1 MKKPLAIFLSALAV
15 LFFSACNNNNPLPVL
30 VTDIAFE
37 PSLPTKSISL
47 PIGEIYQL
55 NAKAK
60 PENATNKTLTYTS
73 DNPTVA
79 SVNDKGV
86 ITAHKTGNANITVK
100 AAGDV
105 AKDITVTVTHKTDD
119 PKSEMPIAVRSIEL
133 SPNEDTISVVMGT
146 SHQLNVQVKPENATD
161 RKLSFSSSDEG
172 IASINGAGLITAKAV
187 GNANITI
194 NAANNVSKTLKVM
207 VTAAPVAVTGI
218 VFDSALPGNPLPIN
232 VGRTYSIHAKVQP
245 ENATDKK
252 LTYVS
257 GNEAVVSVNENGEVT
272 AHQLGEAVITIK
284 ASNGVSKEVSVT
296 VTAAH
301 IPVTGIV
308 IPSGETTIFVE
319 NGATRQIGA
328 YAVPE
333 NATNKTLTYSI
344 DDDSIASVTADGLIT
359 AREVGSTTITI
370 TAADNV
376 SKKVNL
382 TVTKAT
388 VRVTSIEFEDGQ
400 PANPVEL
407 VIGEEY
413 ELKLKVMPEDATN
426 KELDI
431 KSSNDNIA
439 WPHEEGNRLIR
450 AYHDVGEATVTITAK
465 DGSGVSTVVHFKT
478 KQKNTDPSISIDNL
492 SVSYGSDEANITV
505 TVKTINGKLNY
516 TPEVVGGGKEWAN
529 FVSKDDTNPAEDTV
543 TLHLKQNKTVWERKA
558 YIKFKDNNTNNYVIS
573 AGKELQVELTQK
585 KNENPNVT
593 IKWVYGIEGP
603 TAEEK
608 KSVEIQGSN
617 PPEYHTMPYVF
628 YWYET
633 EHTKF
638 FNTRK
643 MGPTGSDNQGF
654 PDGSQCWAKSS
665 SNMLHWW
672 FEQNKENVEKY
683 MEKKGIT
690 VADAEKYNMYKPVYT
705 RGLPDTDENIKSFIA
720 NEFRKKCP
728 NSTNGNWIYSG
739 LRWYLYGL
747 KGLAKDKTYS
757 PALFKDVFGK
767 EEGKDPVAAEGT
779 YTKKIFE
786 KILKG
791 ALLNPNS
798 KKAVGV
804 HVHDEGKYGHGIT
817 LWGAAFD
824 EEENV
829 IAIYVCDNNFQPNR
843 IFTYGIYYKGDIY
856 ADDPEGETNVYPYLI
871 DYKINK
877 RINRYVGTLVT
888 LDKGEAQWEEWKR
901 NNP

>member
-1 MKKPLAIFLSALAV
+1 MKKSKLIIFAVFAALFVLSCKNYTLPQTVVPVSEISVNSNQTDVSLAIGS
-15 LFFSACNNNNPLPVL
+15 S
-30 VTDIAFE
+30 
-37 PSLPTKSISL
+37 
-47 PIGEIYQL
+47 YQL
-55 NAKAK
+55 QAKV
-60 PENATNKTLTYTS
+60 L
-73 DNPTVA
+73 
-79 SVNDKGV
+79 
-86 ITAHKTGNANITVK
+86 
-100 AAGDV
+100 
-105 AKDITVTVTHKTDD
+105 
-119 PKSEMPIAVRSIEL
+119 
-133 SPNEDTISVVMGT
+133 
-146 SHQLNVQVKPENATD
+146 PENATD
-161 RKLSFSSSDEG
+161 KKITYTSHNPAVASVNEEG
-172 IASINGAGLITAKAV
+172 VITALSAGSAK
-187 GNANITI
+187 ITI
-194 NAANNVSKTLKVM
+194 TASNDISKEINVT
-207 VTAAPVAVTGI
+207 VTAVSVTNI
-218 VFDSALPGNPLPIN
+218 VFDPALPGNPLPLS
-232 VGRTYSIHAKVQP
+232 VGGNCPIHAKVQP
-245 ENATDKK
+245 ENATDKN
-252 LTYVS
+252 LTYS
-257 GNEAVVSVNENGEVT
+257 SDNEAVASVDAQGQIT
-272 AHQLGEAVITIK
+272 AKAVGNAKITIK
-284 ASNGVSKEVSVT
+284 ASNGVSKEITVT
-296 VTAAH
+296 VTTTH

-308 IPSGETTIFVE
+308 IPSGETTIFVG
-319 NGATRQIGA
+319 NGGTRQIGA

-370 TAADNV
+370 TAADGI
-376 SKKVNL
+376 SETVNL

-388 VRVTSIEFEDGQ
+388 VLVTSIEFEDVP

-407 VIGEEY
+407 VIGESY

-431 KSSNDNIA
+431 KSSNDNIV
-439 WPHEEGNRLIR
+439 WPNGDGNRWIK

-478 KQKNTDPSISIDNL
+478 KQKTTDPSISIDNL

-505 TVKTINGKLNY
+505 TVKTLNGKLNY
-516 TPEVVGGGKEWAN
+516 TPEVVGGGAKWLRVDGKESAGDN
-529 FVSKDDTNPAEDTV
+529 EDTV

-603 TAEEK
+603 AAGDKEP
-608 KSVEIQGSN
+608 VEIQGSN

-643 MGPTGSDNQGF
+643 MGPTGSNNQGF
-654 PDGSQCWAKSS
+654 SDGSQCWAKSS

-672 FEQNKENVEKY
+672 FEQNKENVKKY

-690 VADAEKYNMYKPVYT
+690 KENNPTMYEMYNPYYK
-705 RGLPDTDENIKSFIA
+705 RGLPDTDENIKSSIA

-747 KGLAKDKTYS
+747 EGLAINTTYS

-767 EEGKDPVAAEGT
+767 EEGKDPVVAEGT

-804 HVHDEGKYGHGIT
+804 HVHDEGKYGHAIT

-888 LDKGEAQWEEWKR
+888 LDKGEAQWEEWKS
-901 NNP
+901 NHP

>member
-1 MKKPLAIFLSALAV
+1 MKKLLIIFLSTLSI
-15 LFFSACNNNNPLPVL
+15 LFFSACNNNY
-30 VTDIAFE
+30 
-37 PSLPTKSISL
+37 PT
-47 PIGEIYQL
+47 
-55 NAKAK
+55 
-60 PENATNKTLTYTS
+60 T
-73 DNPTVA
+73 
-79 SVNDKGV
+79 
-86 ITAHKTGNANITVK
+86 
-100 AAGDV
+100 
-105 AKDITVTVTHKTDD
+105 
-119 PKSEMPIAVRSIEL
+119 
-133 SPNEDTISVVMGT
+133 
-146 SHQLNVQVKPENATD
+146 
-161 RKLSFSSSDEG
+161 
-172 IASINGAGLITAKAV
+172 
-187 GNANITI
+187 
-194 NAANNVSKTLKVM
+194 
-207 VTAAPVAVTGI
+207 
-218 VFDSALPGNPLPIN
+218 
-232 VGRTYSIHAKVQP
+232 
-245 ENATDKK
+245 
-252 LTYVS
+252 
-257 GNEAVVSVNENGEVT
+257 
-272 AHQLGEAVITIK
+272 
-284 ASNGVSKEVSVT
+284 
-296 VTAAH
+296 
-301 IPVTGIV
+301 IPVTGIELS
-308 IPSGETTIFVE
+308 SGETTIFVE
-319 NGATRQIGA
+319 NGGTRQIGA
-328 YAVPE
+328 YVVPE
-333 NATNKTLTYSI
+333 NATNKTLTYNI

-359 AREVGSTTITI
+359 AKEVGSTTITI
-370 TAADNV
+370 TAAGGI
-376 SKKVNL
+376 SKTVNL

-388 VRVTSIEFEDGQ
+388 ARVTSIEFEDGP

-407 VIGEEY
+407 VIGESY

-426 KELDI
+426 KELRI
-431 KSSNDNIA
+431 TSSNNNVA
-439 WPHEEGNRLIR
+439 WPNGKGNRSIK
-450 AYHDVGEATVTITAK
+450 ADGTVGDAIVTITSA
-465 DGSGVSTVVHFKT
+465 DNSNVTREVHFKT
-478 KQKNTDPSISIDNL
+478 KQKTTDPSIIIDNL
-492 SVSYGSDEANITV
+492 YVPYESNGNNDFTF
-505 TVKTINGKLNY
+505 TVKTVDGKLDY
-516 TPEVVGGGKEWAN
+516 TPEVVGGGTGEKAWLTFVRKDNTDAN
-529 FVSKDDTNPAEDTV
+529 TDTV
-543 TLHLKQNKTVWERKA
+543 HLSLKQNKTVWDRTA
-558 YIKFKDNNTNNYVIS
+558 YIKFKDNATHKYVIF
-573 AGKELQVELTQK
+573 AGKELQVKLTQK

-608 KSVEIQGSN
+608 KPVEIQDSN
-617 PPEYHTMPYVF
+617 PPEYHRMPYVF

-643 MGPTGSDNQGF
+643 MGPTGSNNQGF
-654 PDGSQCWAKSS
+654 SDGSQCWAKSS

-690 VADAEKYNMYKPVYT
+690 KENNPTMYEMYNPVYT
-705 RGLPDTDENIKSFIA
+705 RGLPDTDENIKSSIA

-767 EEGKDPVAAEGT
+767 GEENDPVVAEGT

-786 KILKG
+786 DILKD

-856 ADDPEGETNVYPYLI
+856 ADDPEGETNVYPHLI

-888 LDKGEAQWEEWKR
+888 LDKGEAQWQDWLSKH
-901 NNP
+901 

>member
-1 MKKPLAIFLSALAV
+1 MKKSKLIIFAVFAALFVLSCKNYTLPQTVVPVSEISVNSNQTDVSLAIGS
-15 LFFSACNNNNPLPVL
+15 S
-30 VTDIAFE
+30 
-37 PSLPTKSISL
+37 
-47 PIGEIYQL
+47 YQL
-55 NAKAK
+55 QAKV
-60 PENATNKTLTYTS
+60 L
-73 DNPTVA
+73 
-79 SVNDKGV
+79 
-86 ITAHKTGNANITVK
+86 
-100 AAGDV
+100 
-105 AKDITVTVTHKTDD
+105 
-119 PKSEMPIAVRSIEL
+119 
-133 SPNEDTISVVMGT
+133 
-146 SHQLNVQVKPENATD
+146 PENATD
-161 RKLSFSSSDEG
+161 KKITYTSHNPAVASVNEEG
-172 IASINGAGLITAKAV
+172 VITALSAGSAK
-187 GNANITI
+187 ITI
-194 NAANNVSKTLKVM
+194 TASNDISKEINVT
-207 VTAAPVAVTGI
+207 VTAVSVTNI
-218 VFDSALPGNPLPIN
+218 VFDPALPGNPLLLS
-232 VGRTYSIHAKVQP
+232 VGGNCPIHAKVQP
-245 ENATDKK
+245 ENATDKN
-252 LTYVS
+252 LTYS
-257 GNEAVVSVNENGEVT
+257 SDNEAVASVDAGGLIT
-272 AHQLGEAVITIK
+272 AKAVGSAKITIK
-284 ASNGVSKEVSVT
+284 ASNGVSKEITVT
-296 VTAAH
+296 VSTTH
-301 IPVTGIV
+301 ISVTGIV
-308 IPSGETTIFVE
+308 IPSGETTIFVG
-319 NGATRQIGA
+319 NGETRPINA
-328 YAVPE
+328 HVVPE
-333 NATNKTLTYSI
+333 NATNKNLTYSI

-359 AREVGSTTITI
+359 AKEVGSTTITI
-370 TAADNV
+370 TAADGI
-376 SKKVNL
+376 SKTVNL

-388 VRVTSIEFEDGQ
+388 VHVTSIEFEDGP

-407 VIGEEY
+407 VIGESY

-431 KSSNDNIA
+431 KSSDDDIV
-439 WPHEEGNRLIR
+439 WPTGDGNRWIK

-478 KQKNTDPSISIDNL
+478 KQKTTDPSISIDNL

-505 TVKTINGKLNY
+505 TVKTLNGKLNY
-516 TPEVVGGGKEWAN
+516 TPEVVGGGAKWLRVDGKESAGDN
-529 FVSKDDTNPAEDTV
+529 EDTV

-603 TAEEK
+603 AAGDKEP
-608 KSVEIQGSN
+608 VEIQGSN

-643 MGPTGSDNQGF
+643 MGPTGSNNQGF
-654 PDGSQCWAKSS
+654 SDGSQCWAKSS

-672 FEQNKENVEKY
+672 FEQNKENVKKY

-690 VADAEKYNMYKPVYT
+690 KENNPTMYEMYNPYYK
-705 RGLPDTDENIKSFIA
+705 RGLPDTDENIKSSIA

-747 KGLAKDKTYS
+747 EGLAINTTYS

-767 EEGKDPVAAEGT
+767 EEGKDPVVAEGT

-804 HVHDEGKYGHGIT
+804 HVHDEGKYGHAIT

-856 ADDPEGETNVYPYLI
+856 ADDPEGATNVYPYLI

-888 LDKGEAQWEEWKR
+888 LDKGEAQWEEWKS
-901 NNP
+901 NHP

>member
-1 MKKPLAIFLSALAV
+1 MKKSKLIIFAVFAALFVLSCKNYTLPQTVVPVSEISVNSNQTDVSLAIGS
-15 LFFSACNNNNPLPVL
+15 S
-30 VTDIAFE
+30 
-37 PSLPTKSISL
+37 
-47 PIGEIYQL
+47 YQL
-55 NAKAK
+55 QAKV
-60 PENATNKTLTYTS
+60 L
-73 DNPTVA
+73 
-79 SVNDKGV
+79 
-86 ITAHKTGNANITVK
+86 
-100 AAGDV
+100 
-105 AKDITVTVTHKTDD
+105 
-119 PKSEMPIAVRSIEL
+119 
-133 SPNEDTISVVMGT
+133 
-146 SHQLNVQVKPENATD
+146 PENATD
-161 RKLSFSSSDEG
+161 KKITYTSHNPAVASVNEEG
-172 IASINGAGLITAKAV
+172 VITALSAGSAK
-187 GNANITI
+187 ITI
-194 NAANNVSKTLKVM
+194 TASNDISKEINVT
-207 VTAAPVAVTGI
+207 VTAVSVTNI
-218 VFDSALPGNPLPIN
+218 VFDPALPGNPLLLS
-232 VGRTYSIHAKVQP
+232 VGGNCPIHAKVQP
-245 ENATDKK
+245 ENATDKN
-252 LTYVS
+252 LTYS
-257 GNEAVVSVNENGEVT
+257 SDNEAVASVDAQGLIT
-272 AHQLGEAVITIK
+272 AKAVGSAKITIK
-284 ASNGVSKEVSVT
+284 ASNGVSKEITVT
-296 VTAAH
+296 VSTTH

-308 IPSGETTIFVE
+308 IPSGETTIFVG
-319 NGATRQIGA
+319 NGGIRQIGA

-333 NATNKTLTYSI
+333 NATNKNLTYSI

-359 AREVGSTTITI
+359 AKEVGSTTITI
-370 TAADNV
+370 TAADGI
-376 SKKVNL
+376 SKTVNL

-388 VRVTSIEFEDGQ
+388 VHVTSIEFEDGP

-407 VIGEEY
+407 VIGESY

-431 KSSNDNIA
+431 KSSDEDIV
-439 WPHEEGNRLIR
+439 WPNGDGNRWIK
-450 AYHDVGEATVTITAK
+450 AYHDVGVATVTITAK

-505 TVKTINGKLNY
+505 TVKTLNGKLNY
-516 TPEVVGGGKEWAN
+516 TPEVVGGGAKWLRVDGKESAGDN
-529 FVSKDDTNPAEDTV
+529 EDTV

-603 TAEEK
+603 AAGDKEP
-608 KSVEIQGSN
+608 VEIQGSN

-643 MGPTGSDNQGF
+643 MGPTGSNNQGF
-654 PDGSQCWAKSS
+654 SDGSQCWAKSS

-672 FEQNKENVEKY
+672 FEQNKENVKKY

-690 VADAEKYNMYKPVYT
+690 KENNPTMYEMYNPYYK
-705 RGLPDTDENIKSFIA
+705 RGLPDTDENIKSSIA

-747 KGLAKDKTYS
+747 EGLAINTTYS

-767 EEGKDPVAAEGT
+767 EEGKDPVVAEGT

-804 HVHDEGKYGHGIT
+804 HVHDEGKYGHAIT

-888 LDKGEAQWEEWKR
+888 LDKGEAQWEEWKS
-901 NNP
+901 NHP

>member
-1 MKKPLAIFLSALAV
+1 MKHIIKYLCKNKIAVFVSLSAL
-15 LFFSACNNNNPLPVL
+15 LFLSCTNDLSKTDTDTA
-30 VTDIAFE
+30 VTDIH
-37 PSLPTKSISL
+37 
-47 PIGEIYQL
+47 
-55 NAKAK
+55 
-60 PENATNKTLTYTS
+60 
-73 DNPTVA
+73 
-79 SVNDKGV
+79 
-86 ITAHKTGNANITVK
+86 IT
-100 AAGDV
+100 
-105 AKDITVTVTHKTDD
+105 
-119 PKSEMPIAVRSIEL
+119 
-133 SPNEDTISVVMGT
+133 
-146 SHQLNVQVKPENATD
+146 
-161 RKLSFSSSDEG
+161 
-172 IASINGAGLITAKAV
+172 
-187 GNANITI
+187 
-194 NAANNVSKTLKVM
+194 
-207 VTAAPVAVTGI
+207 
-218 VFDSALPGNPLPIN
+218 
-232 VGRTYSIHAKVQP
+232 
-245 ENATDKK
+245 
-252 LTYVS
+252 
-257 GNEAVVSVNENGEVT
+257 
-272 AHQLGEAVITIK
+272 
-284 ASNGVSKEVSVT
+284 
-296 VTAAH
+296 
-301 IPVTGIV
+301 
-308 IPSGETTIFVE
+308 SGETTIFVE
-319 NGATRQIGA
+319 NGGARQIGA
-328 YAVPE
+328 YVLPE
-333 NATNKTLTYSI
+333 NATNKKLTYNI
-344 DDDSIASVTADGLIT
+344 DDDSVASVTADGLIT
-359 AREVGSTTITI
+359 AKEVGSTTITI
-370 TAADNV
+370 TAAGGI
-376 SKKVNL
+376 SKTVNL

-388 VRVTSIEFEDGQ
+388 VRVTSIEFEDGP

-407 VIGEEY
+407 VIGESY

-426 KELDI
+426 KELRI
-431 KSSNDNIA
+431 TSSNNNVA
-439 WPHEEGNRLIR
+439 WPNGDGNRSIK
-450 AYHDVGEATVTITAK
+450 ADGTVGEATVTITSA
-465 DGSGVSTVVHFKT
+465 DNSNVTREVHFKT
-478 KQKNTDPSISIDNL
+478 KQKTTDPSISIDNL
-492 SVSYGSDEANITV
+492 YVPYESNGNNDFTF
-505 TVKTINGKLNY
+505 TVKTVDGKLDY
-516 TPEVVGGGKEWAN
+516 TPEVVGGGTGEKVWLTFVRKDNTDAN
-529 FVSKDDTNPAEDTV
+529 TDTV
-543 TLHLKQNKTVWERKA
+543 HLSLKQNKTVWDRTA
-558 YIKFKDNNTNNYVIS
+558 YIKFKDNTTHKYVIS
-573 AGKELQVELTQK
+573 AGKELQVKLTQK

-603 TAEEK
+603 AAGEK
-608 KSVEIQGSN
+608 ELVEIQGSN

-643 MGPTGSDNQGF
+643 MGPTGSNNQGF

-705 RGLPDTDENIKSFIA
+705 RGIPDTDENIKSSIA

-747 KGLAKDKTYS
+747 EGLAINATYS

-767 EEGKDPVAAEGT
+767 EDGKDPVAAEGT

-786 KILKG
+786 DILKG

-888 LDKGEAQWEEWKR
+888 LDKGEAQWAEWQALH
-901 NNP
+901 P

>member
-1 MKKPLAIFLSALAV
+1 MKKSKLIIFAVFAALFVLSCKNYTLPQTVVPVSEISVNSNQTDVSLAIGS
-15 LFFSACNNNNPLPVL
+15 S
-30 VTDIAFE
+30 
-37 PSLPTKSISL
+37 
-47 PIGEIYQL
+47 YQL
-55 NAKAK
+55 QAKV
-60 PENATNKTLTYTS
+60 L
-73 DNPTVA
+73 
-79 SVNDKGV
+79 
-86 ITAHKTGNANITVK
+86 
-100 AAGDV
+100 
-105 AKDITVTVTHKTDD
+105 
-119 PKSEMPIAVRSIEL
+119 
-133 SPNEDTISVVMGT
+133 
-146 SHQLNVQVKPENATD
+146 PENATD
-161 RKLSFSSSDEG
+161 KKITYTSHNPAVASVNEEG
-172 IASINGAGLITAKAV
+172 VITALSAGSAK
-187 GNANITI
+187 ITI
-194 NAANNVSKTLKVM
+194 TASNDISKEINVT
-207 VTAAPVAVTGI
+207 VTAVSVTNI
-218 VFDSALPGNPLPIN
+218 VFDPALPGNPLLLS
-232 VGRTYSIHAKVQP
+232 VGGNCPIHAKVQP
-245 ENATDKK
+245 ENATDKN
-252 LTYVS
+252 LTYS
-257 GNEAVVSVNENGEVT
+257 SDNEAVASVDAQGLIT
-272 AHQLGEAVITIK
+272 AKAVGSAKITIK
-284 ASNGVSKEVSVT
+284 ASNGVSKEITVT
-296 VTAAH
+296 VSTTH

-308 IPSGETTIFVE
+308 IPSGETTIFVG
-319 NGATRQIGA
+319 NGGIRQIGA

-333 NATNKTLTYSI
+333 NATNKNLTYSI

-359 AREVGSTTITI
+359 AKEVGSTTITI
-370 TAADNV
+370 TAADGI
-376 SKKVNL
+376 SKTVNL

-388 VRVTSIEFEDGQ
+388 VHVTSIEFEDGP

-407 VIGEEY
+407 VIGESY

-431 KSSNDNIA
+431 KSSDEDIV
-439 WPHEEGNRLIR
+439 WPNGDGNRWIK
-450 AYHDVGEATVTITAK
+450 AYHDVGVATVTITAK

-492 SVSYGSDEANITV
+492 SVSYGSDEADITV
-505 TVKTINGKLNY
+505 TVKTLNGKLNY
-516 TPEVVGGGKEWAN
+516 TPEVVGGGAKWLRVDGKESAGDN
-529 FVSKDDTNPAEDTV
+529 EDTV

-603 TAEEK
+603 AAGDKEP
-608 KSVEIQGSN
+608 VEIQGSN

-643 MGPTGSDNQGF
+643 MGPTGSNNQGF
-654 PDGSQCWAKSS
+654 SDGSQCWAKSS

-672 FEQNKENVEKY
+672 FEQNKENVKKY

-690 VADAEKYNMYKPVYT
+690 KENNPTMYEMYNPYYK
-705 RGLPDTDENIKSFIA
+705 RGLPDTDENIKSSIA

-747 KGLAKDKTYS
+747 EGLAINTTYS

-767 EEGKDPVAAEGT
+767 EEGKDPVVAEGT

-786 KILKG
+786 DILKG

-804 HVHDEGKYGHGIT
+804 HVHDEGKYGHAIT

-856 ADDPEGETNVYPYLI
+856 ADDPGGETNVYPYLI
-871 DYKINK
+871 NYAINK

-888 LDKGEAQWEEWKR
+888 LDKGEAQWEEWKS
-901 NNP
+901 NHP